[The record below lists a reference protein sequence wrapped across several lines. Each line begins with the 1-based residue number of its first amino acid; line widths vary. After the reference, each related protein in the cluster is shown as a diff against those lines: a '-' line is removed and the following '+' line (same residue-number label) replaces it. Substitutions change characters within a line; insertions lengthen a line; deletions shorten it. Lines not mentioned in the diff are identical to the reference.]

1 MILYQHIMIKT
12 WQNWSF
18 NNIYSPTLVLL
29 NCFFNYGHVIIQHII
44 AVTNLSRGGSQNF
57 WPSDGGGS
65 QNFGVSDG
73 GGHKILGWSYSKVG
87 APPASK

>member
-29 NCFFNYGHVIIQHII
+29 NCFFNYGRVIIQP
-44 AVTNLSRGGSQNF
+44 RGGGTYYMMVDTLFRPQGCF
-57 WPSDGGGS
+57 SDHL
-65 QNFGVSDG
+65 VRR
-73 GGHKILGWSYSKVG
+73 
-87 APPASK
+87 